1 MKQIPKKPESTC
13 YQGIPVELR
22 CRAGDFHRNLMKDFM
37 ETSYAGTARGRLV
50 VDLAELL
57 GLLNIMLVPVHIF
70 IRGYGGTAKSMF
82 STLRHNVGGGGHFY
96 VSPTVF
102 FKPYEFCVQSGQ
114 FANARTDIKNC
125 RFANRAPPG
134 VPEQAPSRAPGR
146 APSRAPSS
154 APSQA
159 PGARQSAEPSVE
171 SSAESG
177 RQAGA
182 ERAPSGRRAGAER
195 APSRAGAER
204 APSRRRAGAERAP
217 SGRRAGAE
225 GAPSRRSAFKDRRK
239 GASLW
244 GFVVGPCCWSSW
256 QKRLQRT
263 MERGFVVGRRC
274 GPSRRKRLHRTQK
287 GASLW
292 GLVVGLRG
300 ESAPWGSLGS
310 KTQKRNRREG
320 GHPIHTRDHYHK
332 NAKTQSTQKPKH
344 AKEERGATQ

>member
-82 STLRHNVGGGGHFY
+82 STLRHNVGGGGATSTCLPRSSSSHTNSVY
-96 VSPTVF
+96 RV
-102 FKPYEFCVQSGQ
+102 
-114 FANARTDIKNC
+114 ANSQMRALTSRIAGSRT
-125 RFANRAPPG
+125 
-134 VPEQAPSRAPGR
+134 
-146 APSRAPSS
+146 
-154 APSQA
+154 
-159 PGARQSAEPSVE
+159 
-171 SSAESG
+171 
-177 RQAGA
+177 
-182 ERAPSGRRAGAER
+182 ERHQGC
-195 APSRAGAER
+195 
-204 APSRRRAGAERAP
+204 PSRRRAERQAERRAERRAARRAKRRAPGKAPSRASSRAPRAGAKRAP

-332 NAKTQSTQKPKH
+332 NAKTQSTQKTQTRKRI
-344 AKEERGATQ
+344 ERCHPIDPREPQGCPRRAHGGPLL